1 MKELLEYDI
10 VSTGTQNV
18 SRKYVPTEVVAMK
31 KAIDKNSIP
40 RGTGYYFRSPGSSI
54 TYCVWRDSKAVTVAS
69 TAFPGHSVNT
79 VVRRVKDSVTGASVS
94 KEVPCPI
101 MLAEYNRSMGG
112 VDKSDQYISYHKVLR
127 ATVKYWKTM
136 FYHVLD
142 IITVNS
148 RIIYNWCR
156 LNNGSEIV
164 TENQFR
170 DSLIMEIITN
180 YGLLK
185 RSNTCVAPRPL
196 SSRASACRIRHGS
209 KLFSTKA
216 RCVFC
221 QLHGKRRFTQ
231 RKCPD
236 CPLQP
241 TLCQVLDRDCH
252 FDWHSDSFGTIRQ
265 LWYEHIQR
273 RSTQPNPSSHGPQQS
288 SRRAGRPR
296 GSINRRR
303 RRGNYRIV

>member
-1 MKELLEYDI
+1 
-10 VSTGTQNV
+10 
-18 SRKYVPTEVVAMK
+18 
-31 KAIDKNSIP
+31 
-40 RGTGYYFRSPGSSI
+40 
-54 TYCVWRDSKAVTVAS
+54 
-69 TAFPGHSVNT
+69 
-79 VVRRVKDSVTGASVS
+79 
-94 KEVPCPI
+94 
-101 MLAEYNRSMGG
+101 
-112 VDKSDQYISYHKVLR
+112 
-127 ATVKYWKTM
+127 M

-185 RSNTCVAPRPL
+185 RSNTYVAPRPL

-241 TLCQVLDRDCH
+241 ALCQVLDRDCH